1 MAVPETPPQLLP
13 GRPALDYSW
22 FILRSIA
29 IGIAMTLVMM
39 LGFFVLPE
47 PVRSVV
53 TTAALLG
60 SLGGAAG
67 LGWASILGWHTARR
81 ERRAGYTTI
90 YGSYLDAWQLDPKT
104 GEVLRRPGERE
115 VRRRT

>member
-1 MAVPETPPQLLP
+1 MPVSETPPQLLP

-22 FILRSIA
+22 FMLRSIA
-29 IGIAMTLVMM
+29 VTMVMGLVMGF
-39 LGFFVLPE
+39 GFFVLPE

-53 TTAALLG
+53 TTAALFGGL
-60 SLGGAAG
+60 GAAAG
-67 LGWASILGWHTARR
+67 SSSLSILAWRTARR

-90 YGSYLDAWQLDPKT
+90 YASYLDAWQLDPKT

-115 VRRRT
+115 AKKRP